1 MSVLRGG
8 VVTTVRLDRRLRER
22 LRRTALATA
31 QTESELIRE
40 ALARRCDE
48 VLAGRRDDPLA
59 DLIGAVRG
67 DGSGYSRRTSAAFGD
82 ALAGEARRR
91 RRR

>member
-1 MSVLRGG
+1 MTVLRGG

-22 LRRTALATA
+22 LRRAALATA
-31 QTESELIRE
+31 RSESELIRE
-40 ALARRCDE
+40 AVAGRCDE
-48 VLAGRRDDPLA
+48 VLAGGRDEPLS

-67 DGSGYSRRTSAAFGD
+67 DGSGYSRRTSAAFGQ